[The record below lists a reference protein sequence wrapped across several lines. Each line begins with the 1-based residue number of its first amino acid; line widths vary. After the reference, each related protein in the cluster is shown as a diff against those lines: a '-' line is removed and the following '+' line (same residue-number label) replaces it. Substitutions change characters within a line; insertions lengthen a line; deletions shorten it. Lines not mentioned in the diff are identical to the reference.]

1 MAESRFNR
9 YRQLSIQLGEQRA
22 RALLDRLQ
30 VLALTEPETLREF
43 EAFIDRSCRPE
54 SDWRS
59 MASPIVGRYPTG
71 VRQMRRRSTNAA
83 SPPRQ
88 RLMCLP

>member
-30 VLALTEPETLREF
+30 VLALTEPDTLREF
-43 EAFIDRSCRPE
+43 EAFIDRQLSSGKRLAVNGEPHCRPLP
-54 SDWRS
+54 DR
-59 MASPIVGRYPTG
+59 
-71 VRQMRRRSTNAA
+71 RQADETPEHERRQSTTDV
-83 SPPRQ
+83 PP
-88 RLMCLP
+88 LT